1 MVSAFNLH
9 KCYHPIEFMSYFNKH
24 CVFVVVVQSLL
35 CLFVIPW
42 AAAHQASL
50 FFTTSQSL
58 LKLMPI
64 EWVMPSNHLILCR
77 SILLLPSILPSIKW
91 ISSSHQVAK
100 GLELQLQHQ
109 SFQWVFRIDLLYDWL
124 VWSPCCPRDSQ
135 EFSPP
140 PQFKSINSLV
150 LNFLYSP
157 SLTCIHDYWKNHS
170 FD

>member
-9 KCYHPIEFMSYFNKH
+9 KCYHPIEFISYFNKH

-64 EWVMPSNHLILCR
+64 EWVMPLNHLILCHP
-77 SILLLPSILPSIKW
+77 LLLPPSILPNIR
-91 ISSSHQVAK
+91 
-100 GLELQLQHQ
+100 
-109 SFQWVFRIDLLYDWL
+109 VF
-124 VWSPCCPRDSQ
+124 SN
-135 EFSPP
+135 EKTFA
-140 PQFKSINSLV
+140 
-150 LNFLYSP
+150 
-157 SLTCIHDYWKNHS
+157 
-170 FD
+170 